1 MKNTFNTTQWQRFKG
16 STPVRKTAVLPWH
29 LLVQKGK
36 ILDWWF
42 CHALT
47 FDLYTP
53 IRFMELSKYLSIVCP
68 SSRVPS
74 SLMSSAQ
81 NSPQSSAWQT
91 VSSVRNAASPPNPPP
106 MPSLSGENIRPSSRC
121 DTVRN
126 VADVPCKNAWKRE
139 LERTRMAYQHVL
151 KLSEVEQLPA
161 IFSTYSHPTVLTAQ
175 KVTPSLLARRLLLVS
190 SSKQT

>member
-1 MKNTFNTTQWQRFKG
+1 MAKVQRFDTREENCRTALASTSPERQDSWLMILPCFDIWPIYTHPIHGIVKVFVHSLPLFKG
-16 STPVRKTAVLPWH
+16 SVVTHELRSKLPAKQC
-29 LLVQKGK
+29 LANCFKRPQRS
-36 ILDWWF
+36 F
-42 CHALT
+42 
-47 FDLYTP
+47 P
-53 IRFMELSKYLSIVCP
+53 SKP
-68 SSRVPS
+68 S
-74 SLMSSAQ
+74 
-81 NSPQSSAWQT
+81 T
-91 VSSVRNAASPPNPPP
+91 NAIPFR
-106 MPSLSGENIRPSSRC
+106 ENIRPSSRC

-126 VADVPCKNAWKRE
+126 VADVPCKNAWKRK